1 MRRIASS
8 LIVALLVLSLSILA
22 FNVKPARAQSGG
34 AIIINPDGSISSP
47 VTANITTSDEIT
59 YTFTG
64 NNYLPIVVERSNI
77 IINGNGNTLQASGG
91 FGFSL
96 TDMSSVTIKNT
107 TITKSYYGIFL
118 NSSSSNTL
126 SDNNATANGIGFY
139 LFASSN
145 DNTLSGN
152 NVRANSVYG
161 IYLDNSSSNVL
172 SDNNITANRLFGID
186 LYSSSDN
193 TLSGNVMANNT
204 YNLAVYGFVLSD
216 FVNSIDV
223 SNLVNGKPVYYLIGQ
238 SNVLISPQTCPKGA
252 GYLGLVN
259 CKNMTVQGLTLD
271 KNFPGLLI
279 ANTNDSRIADNNVTA
294 SSNYGMLLCYSSGD
308 VASGNDIIA
317 NDAYGIFASCLNNST
332 LSGNNA
338 TADYGGGIALDS
350 SSGDVVSGNSFTANN
365 GGGVVLFSS
374 SGNSIFHN
382 DFWNNVP
389 QAQASS
395 NSSNAWDDGYPSGG
409 NYWSNYQTR
418 YPSAIANDS
427 SAIWNTPYDV
437 ASNNID
443 RYPLMAPFDSF
454 NVTWNNQTYPIETVS
469 NSTLSNFN
477 FSATAKTL
485 TFNVTGTSGT
495 VGFCRVAIP
504 LSLMSGE
511 WTVTV
516 NGTPI
521 SYSTLYDSNYTYVYF
536 KYMQS
541 TKTVQIQSTNA
552 VPEFQ
557 PFMLLPLFMI
567 VTLLGAIA
575 FKKRAKKL
583 NAYESRR
590 P

>member
-1 MRRIASS
+1 LRRIASS
-8 LIVALLVLSLSILA
+8 LIVALLVLSLFILA
-22 FNVKPARAQSGG
+22 FNVQPARAQSGG
-34 AIIINPDGSISSP
+34 TIIINPGGSISSP

-96 TDMSSVTIKNT
+96 ADMSDVTIKNT

-126 SDNNATANGIGFY
+126 SDDNVTANGIGFY

-152 NVRANSVYG
+152 NVTANSAYG

-186 LYSSSDN
+186 LYSCSDN

-223 SNLVNGKPVYYLIGQ
+223 SNLVDGKPVYYLIGQ
-238 SNVLISPQTCPKGA
+238 SNVVISPQTCPEGV

-259 CKNMTVQGLTLD
+259 CKNITVQGLTLD

-308 VASGNDIIA
+308 IASGNDIIA
-317 NDAYGIFASCLNNST
+317 NDAYGIFAYCLNNST
-332 LSGNNA
+332 LSDNNA
-338 TADYGGGIALDS
+338 TADHGGGIALDS

-427 SAIWNTPYDV
+427 SAIWNLPYDV
-437 ASNNID
+437 ASGNID
-443 RYPLMAPFDSF
+443 RYPLMAPFNSF

-477 FSATAKTL
+477 SSATAKTL

-495 VGFCRVAIP
+495 VDFCRVDIP

-516 NGTPI
+516 NGIPI
-521 SYSTLYDSNYTYVYF
+521 SYRTLTDSNYTYVYF
-536 KYMQS
+536 TYTPS
-541 TKTVQIQSTNA
+541 TKTLQVQSTNA

-557 PFMLLPLFMI
+557 PLILLPLFMI
-567 VTLLGAIA
+567 ITLLGAIA
-575 FKKRAKKL
+575 FKERAKKL
-583 NAYESRR
+583 NAYKPRSL
-590 P
+590 